1 MLSSPPLQQSVCSD
15 KERGVVVGPFLHTSP
30 PFWHALAALCYRC
43 FVCLFLEKIHLIWK
57 DSSDFRVYGK
67 HSLKAHSGILSTGL
81 FGWFYNNKFT
91 TQKKCNDNANN
102 NNRHSLT
109 VCCVQ
114 LICLHSMLIFL
125 YNCVVAYFYDLKK
138 NNNPSL
144 TNITTT

>member
-81 FGWFYNNKFT
+81 FGFIVYGKHGLKAHSGILSTGLFGWFYNNKFLQHRRNAMIMPIT
-91 TQKKCNDNANN
+91 TIDTPW
-102 NNRHSLT
+102 L
-109 VCCVQ
+109 
-114 LICLHSMLIFL
+114 
-125 YNCVVAYFYDLKK
+125 CVVY
-138 NNNPSL
+138 S
-144 TNITTT
+144 

>member
-30 PFWHALAALCYRC
+30 PFWHALAAPCYRC

-81 FGWFYNNKFT
+81 FGFYSVRKTWLKSTFWNPIYWTLRMILRFYNNKFLQHRRNAMIMPIT
-91 TQKKCNDNANN
+91 TIDTPW
-102 NNRHSLT
+102 L
-109 VCCVQ
+109 
-114 LICLHSMLIFL
+114 
-125 YNCVVAYFYDLKK
+125 CVVY
-138 NNNPSL
+138 S
-144 TNITTT
+144 